1 MIVVGIDPSTWVG
14 LARSDGLGERAGKCV
29 HCDPKLFTGWER
41 VQLIAENVHNTLVVW
56 QPDLVVIE
64 NYALG
69 MKKSADTI
77 VTLIA
82 IGTMIR
88 SSLYNLGIPW
98 LEMRPSTLKKMTTGK
113 GNSKKPQM
121 AEAVKE
127 RWGYTSPSDDIVD
140 AMALAE
146 TGHLLAAA
154 GLKNLPDGV
163 KHGLSNFQA

>member
-14 LARSDGLGERAGKCV
+14 LARSDGHGDIMGKCV
-29 HCDPKLFTGWER
+29 HVDLVGWER
-41 VQLIAENVHNTLVVW
+41 VQLIAENVYRTLEVW
-56 QPDLVVIE
+56 EPELAVIE

-69 MKKSADTI
+69 MKKSPDTL

-88 SSLYNLGIPW
+88 SSLYNLNIPW
-98 LEMRPSTLKKMTTGK
+98 IEIRPSTLKKWTTGK
-113 GNSKKPQM
+113 GNAKKPQM
-121 AEAVKE
+121 AEAVKN

-140 AMALAE
+140 AAALAE
-146 TGHLLAAA
+146 MGHILVAN